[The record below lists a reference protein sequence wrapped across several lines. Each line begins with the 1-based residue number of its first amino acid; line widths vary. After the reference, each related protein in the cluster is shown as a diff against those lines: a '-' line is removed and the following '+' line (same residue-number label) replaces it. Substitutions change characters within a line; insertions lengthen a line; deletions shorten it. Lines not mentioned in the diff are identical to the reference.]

1 MAQTVFERIEK
12 KYLLTAEQYA
22 ALAPRLAARMQPDA
36 YGRYTIGNI
45 YYDTPDYALIRA
57 SLAGPVYK
65 EKLRLRCY
73 GTPCA
78 DSTVFLE
85 LKKKYR
91 GVVYKRRASMPLAA
105 AEEYLA
111 GGAAPALP
119 RPEPAAPSGAQ
130 PPAADPAQ
138 ILREMDYFL
147 SFYHPEAK
155 VCLSYDR
162 TAFFCPEEPE
172 LRVTFDENIRWRT
185 WDMTL
190 AAGAAGRTARDGGA
204 RADGDQDPGRDAAV
218 AFPPARRKRRFP
230 FVLFQIRVLLRQR
243 AFAAPPDCMGRC
255 PLCLTVFYPPTPPRW
270 AKSPSRSSFCA
281 PPPASCW
288 GWRARGCIC
297 TKTSTAAA
305 LSSRWR

>member
-190 AAGAAGRTARDGGA
+190 AAGAAGRTLAMGA
-204 RADGDQDPGRDAAV
+204 PVLMEIKIPGAMPLWLSRLLGENGV
-218 AFPPARRKRRFP
+218 FP
-230 FVLFQIRVLLRQR
+230 
-243 AFAAPPDCMGRC
+243 
-255 PLCLTVFYPPTPPRW
+255 
-270 AKSPSRSSFCA
+270 SSFSKYGCCYASVLSQPSLIVWGGVHCA
-281 PPPASCW
+281 
-288 GWRARGCIC
+288 
-297 TKTSTAAA
+297 
-305 LSSRWR
+305 